1 MQISCYVVCI
11 RAHKLF
17 QGREDSLQHRENEGG
32 LSMQQKQFIR
42 VEMVKKVVVEV
53 SMSRDLLY
61 SYF

>member
-1 MQISCYVVCI
+1 MVSI